1 MDRTQQYRKI
11 ILHLLNAYA
20 SVKSPFW
27 PDVEN
32 QIVSDATED
41 HYQLLRLG
49 WDEHGNFVYSVA
61 FHLALKDN
69 KVLVYANNT
78 DRNIADELS
87 AAGIARED
95 IVLAFLERRVAG
107 QAA

>member
-1 MDRTQQYRKI
+1 MDRTQRYRDI
-11 ILHLLNAYA
+11 ILQLLNAYA

-27 PDVEN
+27 PEVKN
-32 QIVSDATED
+32 QIVVDSVED

-49 WDEHGNFVYSVA
+49 WDEHGNFVYAVA
-61 FHLALKDN
+61 FHIAIKN
-69 KVLVYANNT
+69 GKVQLYANNT

-95 IVLAFLERRVAG
+95 IVLAFLEKRVAG

>member
-1 MDRTQQYRKI
+1 MDRTQQYREI
-11 ILHLLNAYA
+11 ILHLLNDYA

-32 QIVSDATED
+32 QIVSDVGED

-49 WDEHGNFVYSVA
+49 WDEPGNFVYAVA
-61 FHLALKDN
+61 FHFALKYG
-69 KVLVYANNT
+69 KVLIYANNT

-87 AAGIARED
+87 AAGI
-95 IVLAFLERRVAG
+95 
-107 QAA
+107 QPH

>member
-1 MDRTQQYRKI
+1 MDRTQQYREI
-11 ILHLLNAYA
+11 ILHLLNDYA

-32 QIVSDATED
+32 QIVSDIGED

-49 WDEHGNFVYSVA
+49 WDEHGNFVYAVA
-61 FHLALKDN
+61 FHLALKDG
-69 KVLVYANNT
+69 KVLIYANNT
-78 DRNIADELS
+78 DRNIAEELS

>member
-1 MDRTQQYRKI
+1 MDRIQQYREI
-11 ILHLLNAYA
+11 ILHILNDYA
-20 SVKSPFW
+20 AVKSPFW

-32 QIVSDATED
+32 QVVSDVRED
-41 HYQLLRLG
+41 HHQLLRLG
-49 WDEHGNFVYSVA
+49 WDEHGNFVYVVA
-61 FHLALKDN
+61 FHLAIKDG
-69 KVLVYANNT
+69 KVLIYVNNT

-95 IVLAFLERRVAG
+95 IVFAFLEERAAG

>member
-1 MDRTQQYRKI
+1 MDRTQQYREI
-11 ILHLLNAYA
+11 ILHLLNDYA

-32 QIVSDATED
+32 QIVSDVGED

-49 WDEHGNFVYSVA
+49 WDEHGNFVYAVA
-61 FHLALKDN
+61 FHLALKDG
-69 KVLVYANNT
+69 KVLIYANNT
-78 DRNIADELS
+78 DRNIAEELS

>member
-1 MDRTQQYRKI
+1 MDRTQQYREI
-11 ILHLLNAYA
+11 ILHLLNDYA

-32 QIVSDATED
+32 QIVSDVGED

-49 WDEHGNFVYSVA
+49 WDEHGNFVYAVA
-61 FHLALKDN
+61 FHLALKDG
-69 KVLVYANNT
+69 KVLIYANNT